1 MHLKYTKQSRTSVKK
16 LLPVTFI
23 TYINSIHYKVKEIIK
38 WFWKIFFLLA
48 IKHETRHLICHFHTM
63 ITIPWLY
70 RAHYIIDRQQ
80 YLTYKITNPVI
91 SAHDNVLYN
100 LNEETRAQRWRPKR
114 ERETLT
120 LRRWKSG
127 TGPCA
132 DPRSYSTPPLSRKP
146 PPSGAESLLLQVCF
160 V

>member
-1 MHLKYTKQSRTSVKK
+1 MYKEQYTNYFLIYT
-16 LLPVTFI
+16 
-23 TYINSIHYKVKEIIK
+23 NSIHYKVKEITK
-38 WFWKIFFLLA
+38 RYLTFFFSSFRQLNMKRVNSYVIF
-48 IKHETRHLICHFHTM
+48 T
-63 ITIPWLY
+63 PWSQYQDY

-80 YLTYKITNPVI
+80 YLTYKINNPVV
-91 SAHDNVLYN
+91 SAHDNVFYN

-114 ERETLT
+114 EIETLT

-146 PPSGAESLLLQVCF
+146 PPSGAGSPLLQVCF

>member
-1 MHLKYTKQSRTSVKK
+1 MYKKSVPIYT
-16 LLPVTFI
+16 
-23 TYINSIHYKVKEIIK
+23 NSIHYKVKEITK
-38 WFWKIFFLLA
+38 RYLTFFFSSFRQLNMKRVNSFVIF
-48 IKHETRHLICHFHTM
+48 T
-63 ITIPWLY
+63 PWSQYHDY

-80 YLTYKITNPVI
+80 YLTYKINNPVI

-120 LRRWKSG
+120 LRSRKSG

-146 PPSGAESLLLQVCF
+146 PPSGAGSQLLQVCF